1 MKTILFLLG
10 FALLP
15 VLLHS
20 QNMPACDS
28 VQIEC
33 CSFTTIGPNAVN
45 IQVANQ
51 SSYLFP
57 YPGFILFN
65 TAKDTIA
72 IETVNYFG
80 IGTFPQIH
88 TLEIK
93 EPFEIPFEGLLELH
107 SLFFEEY
114 NCTFPLMIEDS
125 VQTMVLESADELLNI
140 YPNPA
145 KDVIYLEIDNTNVVD
160 KYSLAVINSV
170 GETVLLM
177 SLTNNKIQL
186 QSKKIGPSGMYFFRV
201 TDQNGTLHYN
211 HKVILTD

>member
-1 MKTILFLLG
+1 MKTILSLLS
-10 FALLP
+10 FALIP
-15 VLLHS
+15 ALLHS

-33 CSFTTIGPNAVN
+33 CSFTTIGPNAVT
-45 IQVANQ
+45 IHAANQ

-65 TAKDTIA
+65 AAKDTMA

-80 IGTFPQIH
+80 IGTFPQPH

-93 EPFEIPFEGLLELH
+93 EPFELPFEGLLELH
-107 SLFFEEY
+107 SLFFGEY
-114 NCTFPLMIEDS
+114 NCTFPLLIEDT
-125 VQTMVLESADELLNI
+125 VQTMVTGHPTEMLNI

-145 KDVIYLEIDNTNVVD
+145 KDIIYLEMENTNVNE
-160 KYSLAVINSV
+160 KYSLVIMNSI
-170 GETVLLM
+170 GETVLLL
-177 SLTNNKIQL
+177 SLANNKIQF
-186 QSKKIGPSGMYFFRV
+186 QSKKIGPSGIYFFRII
-201 TDQNGTLHYN
+201 DQKGTLHFN